1 VPHRDT
7 GSRCDA
13 TEEVP
18 RGPGKGEPAVWSSA
32 EEVGGVA
39 VDPLFLTLDEVIAIH
54 HDQIKRYGG
63 TLGIHDMTLL
73 ESAIAAPQAGFG
85 ENYLH
90 RDGFE
95 MAAAYLYHLVQN
107 RPFIDGN
114 KRVGAATALTFLE
127 LNGIETKIANQVLVD
142 MVLSI
147 AQGKME
153 KTAIA
158 EFLKRH
164 VGS

>member
-1 VPHRDT
+1 M
-7 GSRCDA
+7 A
-13 TEEVP
+13 
-18 RGPGKGEPAVWSSA
+18 
-32 EEVGGVA
+32 
-39 VDPLFLTLDEVIAIH
+39 
-54 HDQIKRYGG
+54 
-63 TLGIHDMTLL
+63 LL
-73 ESAIAAPQAGFG
+73 ESAIAQQAGFG

-95 MAAAYLYHLVQN
+95 MAAAYLCHLVQN
-107 RPFIDGN
+107 HPFIDGN
-114 KRVGAATALTFLE
+114 KRVGAATVLTFLE
-127 LNGIETKIANQVLVD
+127 LNGIETKIANRALVD